1 MNYNVC
7 IYIYIYI
14 ATHNT
19 YIYIYIYI
27 YRSLALSLSLSLSLS
42 IYLSLSLYIYIYTYT
57 HTCIHKVGSRLV
69 GPGFGPRILLI
80 PSAGM
85 PAFMR
90 GLACAASTAA
100 TAVAITTA
108 TSAVGFPSGI
118 ILQTWND
125 AENISMAPAQG

>member
-1 MNYNVC
+1 MCVC

-14 ATHNT
+14 ATHN
-19 YIYIYIYI
+19 IYIYIYI
-27 YRSLALSLSLSLSLS
+27 SLSRSLSLSISLSLYLSLSLS
-42 IYLSLSLYIYIYTYT
+42 IYIYIYTYT